1 MCLHNTAAASA
12 GSPGTELFCVLHL
25 AGTSGGSGASH
36 RPGSPAQLWFC
47 RAHCSRWFKKD
58 QGEGGRGLIH
68 IFQQNKKERKGK
80 ESRRETCAFFVL
92 AQGSLGHALKLSR
105 RVRKASQG
113 LSLPRPCVGWSR
125 SVVTRT
131 DDTRASLSVCA
142 RGPSVCTRRSLLRV
156 GLRLADCCLCRY
168 SASDAQVSDL

>member
-1 MCLHNTAAASA
+1 MCLHDTAAASA

-25 AGTSGGSGASH
+25 AGTSGGSEPLIGPAHLLSS
-36 RPGSPAQLWFC
+36 GSAEPTGPDG
-47 RAHCSRWFKKD
+47 SRKTK
-58 QGEGGRGLIH
+58 GKEGRGLIH

-80 ESRRETCAFFVL
+80 ESRRETCAFFAL
-92 AQGSLGHALKLSR
+92 TQGSLGHALKLSR

-113 LSLPRPCVGWSR
+113 LSLPRPCVGWSG

-142 RGPSVCTRRSLLRV
+142 RGPSAH
-156 GLRLADCCLCRY
+156 GCRY
-168 SASDAQVSDL
+168 